1 MPKVSKELIE
11 FKKIL
16 EEDEIETYKN
26 DVIEELNLDFL
37 IDYVYENEFILEDS
51 RNYGYTLHSLESILL
66 IVIFAMLTNCNTY
79 KERRRYIQ
87 W

>member
-11 FKKIL
+11 FKKLL

-26 DVIEELNLDFL
+26 VVVEELNLDFL

-51 RNYGYTLHSLESILL
+51 RNYGYTLHSLES
-66 IVIFAMLTNCNTY
+66 FY
-79 KERRRYIQ
+79 
-87 W
+87 